1 MTLQGK
7 AFIRKRTTRRGVV
20 STALVESC
28 RQDGKIRQRLIANL
42 HGAESLVAALGR
54 LAAEMEAVRKE
65 RAKLE
70 PSIPHAEEF
79 YQVITTAV
87 QNRHVWSPEER
98 QEIDRLL
105 RDRKRLLKR
114 MTAIDKQLERNQREG
129 AAIKKHCTATADEI
143 RAEAHKHAKKLDQG
157 EAVEVMSKPRMM
169 EKFIKAIQSSASASV
184 GALTRR

>member
-1 MTLQGK
+1 MGM
-7 AFIRKRTTRRGVV
+7 AFIRKRTTRRGVI
-20 STALVESC
+20 STALVESY
-28 RQDGKIRQRLIANL
+28 RQDGKIRHRLIANL

-54 LAAEMEAVRKE
+54 LAAKNEAVQKE
-65 RAKLE
+65 RAELE

-87 QNRHVWSPEER
+87 RNGHVWSADER
-98 QEIDRLL
+98 KEIDRLL

-129 AAIKKHCTATADEI
+129 AAIKKHCTATADQI

-157 EAVEVMSKPRMM
+157 VTMQPMSEPRMA
-169 EKFIKAIQSSASASV
+169 KFMKTIQS
-184 GALTRR
+184 